1 DLDRAP
7 SWAPPGLAPPAPV
20 VRCERGSGVLACQ
33 VVCVA
38 RAGSWG
44 PATAEAGGQAAAS
57 GRATL
62 GAAPPV
68 GGDTGGT
75 AASGSRPS
83 GWGALNVAG
92 TAPGAGS
99 AGWRTPADRAVG
111 GCALWASGVPATF
124 TTARPVRASPRAR
137 IGATRRATSRRVIG
151 RPPRQRGRRRRGR
164 LRRRGA

>member
-1 DLDRAP
+1 SRSMIVIIDRLLLVWHP
-7 SWAPPGLAPPAPV
+7 RPPCRSL
-20 VRCERGSGVLACQ
+20 REGVGGVGFQ
-33 VVCVA
+33 VEVCVA

-57 GRATL
+57 DRATL
-62 GAAPPV
+62 GTAPPA

-75 AASGSRPS
+75 AASDTRPS

-124 TTARPVRASPRAR
+124 TAARPVRASPRAR

-151 RPPRQRGRRRRGR
+151 RPPRQRRRRR
-164 LRRRGA
+164 